1 MNLVK
6 WKLLE
11 TFTSDRWANWGLSIP
26 RAKRSRPTASSANGF
41 QALVGPLIS
50 LERKQILAPKNRF
63 FFSSDSSDFICVSMS
78 GQSLFYDMSPSVTIC
93 LKGQPDSLFND
104 LIACLK
110 GEGMLRWTS
119 PWEPQASQD
128 RCLKMSWFLLRFC
141 FFIQNLRVWWLGQF
155 QTFNARCKSMHLF
168 WGNGF

>member
-11 TFTSDRWANWGLSIP
+11 TFTSDRYSWGLSSP

-63 FFSSDSSDFICVSMS
+63 FFSSDFICVSMS
-78 GQSLFYDMSPSVTIC
+78 GQSLFYDM
-93 LKGQPDSLFND
+93 
-104 LIACLK
+104 
-110 GEGMLRWTS
+110 
-119 PWEPQASQD
+119 
-128 RCLKMSWFLLRFC
+128 
-141 FFIQNLRVWWLGQF
+141 
-155 QTFNARCKSMHLF
+155 
-168 WGNGF
+168 